1 MYVCVHVGV
10 RVRVHVSAHTCPCG
24 GTGEGALVAPLGEVE
39 GAGVVEHGS
48 IHSFTTCPHSLEFY
62 PAWSPAPQQN
72 NAEVHGESCLLPPRR
87 PWSSI

>member
-1 MYVCVHVGV
+1 MYVCVYVGV

-48 IHSFTTCPHSLEFY
+48 IHSFTT
-62 PAWSPAPQQN
+62 
-72 NAEVHGESCLLPPRR
+72 
-87 PWSSI
+87 